1 MIVDVVVVGG
11 GVVGLSAALAMHRRR
26 LSVTLL
32 DSGPLNVAEDEVSPR
47 VYAINPASQRL
58 FQQLNVW
65 NRLKQERL
73 SPYRHMHV
81 WDEAKGNHIDF
92 DSRMIASE
100 RLGSIID
107 DANIKQALLAE
118 IATSAIQLLPESTVT
133 AVEEC
138 SDRIE
143 IRTAQRSISAKLL
156 IIADGALSPT
166 RTLLKVPIT
175 EWSYHQEALVTTV
188 QTEKSHD
195 QTAFQIFNSEGTIA
209 FLPLVDTHQCSIVWS
224 GAPHLIQQRMIL
236 SESAFNQKLTTA
248 FSAKLGQVSMLSKRY
263 AFPLRMRHV
272 GQYTGSRWL
281 LMGDAAHTIHP
292 LAGLGLNVGLA
303 DLSAWIERLEKD
315 NRNLTTK
322 KTLGSYQRHRK
333 YAVWQTIA
341 LMEGFKALF
350 LNPFPPVVAVRGLG
364 LKLCNRLIPIKRLF
378 IDHATGG

>member
-1 MIVDVVVVGG
+1 MDVVVVGG
-11 GVVGLSAALAMHRRR
+11 GVVGLSAALAMHRRG

-32 DSGPLNVAEDEVSPR
+32 DSGSLKVSPNEISPR
-47 VYAINPASQRL
+47 VYAINHASQRL

-65 NRLKQERL
+65 DRLQQDRL

-92 DSRMIASE
+92 DSRMIAAE

-118 IATSAIQLLPESTVT
+118 IATSTIQLLPESTVT
-133 AVEEC
+133 AVDERLDE
-138 SDRIE
+138 IE
-143 IRTAQRSISAKLL
+143 IRTAQQSVSAKLL

-166 RTLLKVPIT
+166 RTLLKVPVT
-175 EWSYHQEALVTTV
+175 QWSYHQEALVTTV
-188 QTEKSHD
+188 QTEKSHE
-195 QTAFQIFNSEGTIA
+195 QTAFQIFNAEGTIA

-224 GAPHLIQQRMIL
+224 GAPHLIQQRMTL
-236 SESAFNQKLTTA
+236 SEETFNQQLTTA
-248 FSAKLGQVSMLSKRY
+248 FAAKLGQTSMISKRY
-263 AFPLRMRHV
+263 AFPLQMRHV

-303 DLSAWIERLEKD
+303 DLTAWIGLLEKD

-322 KTLGSYQRHRK
+322 KALGAYQRHRK

-341 LMEGFKALF
+341 LMEGFKTLF

-364 LKLCNRLIPIKRLF
+364 LKLCNQLMPIKRLF
-378 IDHATGG
+378 IEHATG